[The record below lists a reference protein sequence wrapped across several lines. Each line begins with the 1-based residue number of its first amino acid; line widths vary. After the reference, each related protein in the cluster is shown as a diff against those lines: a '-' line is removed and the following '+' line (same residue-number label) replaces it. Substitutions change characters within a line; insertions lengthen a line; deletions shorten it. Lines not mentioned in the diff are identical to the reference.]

1 MMKREANMPGAI
13 VIGAGPGV
21 GTSVAQRLARE
32 GLTVGVI
39 ARTEATV
46 DDALSALSDYDALG
60 VTADVAD
67 EVGLRDALDE
77 IVDRFGTP
85 ELLVYNAALIQSDAL
100 GELTAQQ
107 HLDAWAVN
115 VVGAITA
122 ATHLAPQMM
131 QHGTGTIII
140 TGGMPEPRPEATSLS
155 LGKAGVRA
163 LAKLL
168 AAAYGPAGLHVATVT
183 IAGTVAPG
191 TEFDP
196 DDIAEHYWRL
206 YTQAPEAWEHEVIH
220 TDLRRRPAP
229 SGASSASLPPDTDE
243 RTNGALRQSG
253 TTVRV
258 LLISGSSRDG
268 STNTAVLRTAAALA
282 PAEIET
288 VLLDGLGDLPLFNP
302 DHDAEGVP
310 VDPAVAAMRAQV
322 ARADAILI
330 CTPEYAGA
338 LPAAIKNALEWTI
351 GDGGTY
357 GKPVAWI
364 NASGAAAPT
373 GGADAHESLAKV
385 LAYAGAEIIGDACS
399 RIPISRN
406 LIGEAGQVSDPE
418 IRGQIGAT
426 LERLASA
433 VKRTRTGDRRDD

>member
-1 MMKREANMPGAI
+1 MPGAI

-21 GTSVAQRLARE
+21 GTSVARRLSRE

-39 ARTEATV
+39 ARTESTV
-46 DDALSALSDYDALG
+46 DAALSALSDYDALG
-60 VTADVAD
+60 VTADVTD
-67 EVGLRDALDE
+67 EVGLRTAIDE

-122 ATHLAPQMM
+122 AAHLAPQMVR
-131 QHGTGTIII
+131 QRIGTIII
-140 TGGMPEPRPEATSLS
+140 TGGMPEPLPDATSLS

-168 AAAYGPAGLHVATVT
+168 AAAYGPAGLHIATVT
-183 IAGTVAPG
+183 IAGAVAPG
-191 TEFDP
+191 TGFDP

-206 YTQAPEAWEHEVIH
+206 HVQSPEAWEHEVIH
-220 TDLRRRPAP
+220 MDLRRHPGPRRAPPA
-229 SGASSASLPPDTDE
+229 SDSDDRNGGAS
-243 RTNGALRQSG
+243 LRQAG

-258 LLISGSSRDG
+258 LLISGSNRDG

-282 PAEIET
+282 PAEIDT
-288 VLLDGLGDLPLFNP
+288 VLPAGLGDLPLFNP
-302 DHDAEGVP
+302 DDDAEGVA
-310 VDPAVAAMRAQV
+310 VHPAVAAMRAEV
-322 ARADAILI
+322 ACADAILI

-338 LPAAIKNALEWTI
+338 LPAAMKNALEWTI
-351 GDGGTY
+351 GDAGTY

-373 GGADAHESLAKV
+373 GAADAHESLAKV
-385 LAYAGAEIIGDACS
+385 LAYAGAEIVSDACA

-406 LIGEAGQVSDPE
+406 IVDAEGLVSDP
-418 IRGQIGAT
+418 QIGTQISAAM
-426 LERLASA
+426 ERLASHA
-433 VKRTRTGDRRDD
+433 ARTK

>member
-1 MMKREANMPGAI
+1 MPGAI
-13 VIGAGPGV
+13 VVGAGPGV

-60 VTADVAD
+60 VTADVTD
-67 EVGLRDALDE
+67 EVVLRAALDE
-77 IVDRFGTP
+77 IVDRFGVP
-85 ELLVYNAALIQSDAL
+85 ELLVYNAALIQSDTL

-122 ATHLAPQMM
+122 AAHLAPQMVR
-131 QHGTGTIII
+131 QGTGTIII
-140 TGGMPEPRPEATSLS
+140 TGGMPEPLPQATSLS

-168 AAAYGPAGLHVATVT
+168 AAAYGPAGLHIATVT
-183 IAGTVAPG
+183 IAGAVAPG
-191 TEFDP
+191 TGFDP

-206 YTQAPEAWEHEVIH
+206 HAQPPEAWEHEVIH
-220 TDLRRRPAP
+220 TGVRSRSGS
-229 SGASSASLPPDTDE
+229 SGATSGSPPTDTDE
-243 RTNGALRQSG
+243 STSRVRRQADA
-253 TTVRV
+253 TVRV

-282 PAEIET
+282 PAEIDTE
-288 VLLDGLGDLPLFNP
+288 LLDGLGDLPLFNP
-302 DHDAEGVP
+302 DDDAEGVA

-338 LPAAIKNALEWTI
+338 LPAAMKNALEWTI
-351 GDGGTY
+351 GDAGTY

-373 GGADAHESLAKV
+373 GAADAHESLAKV
-385 LAYAGAEIIGDACS
+385 LTYAGAEIVRDACA

-406 LIGEAGQVSDPE
+406 MIDTEGLISDPQ
-418 IRGQIGAT
+418 IGAQIGAT
-426 LERLASA
+426 LERLAS
-433 VKRTRTGDRRDD
+433 VVINDR

>member
-1 MMKREANMPGAI
+1 MPGAI
-13 VIGAGPGV
+13 VVGAGPGV

-60 VTADVAD
+60 VTADVTD
-67 EVGLRDALDE
+67 EVGLRAALDE
-77 IVDRFGTP
+77 IVDRFGIP
-85 ELLVYNAALIQSDAL
+85 ELLVYNAALIQSDSL

-131 QHGTGTIII
+131 RHGTGTIII
-140 TGGMPEPRPEATSLS
+140 TGGMPEPLPEATSLS

-163 LAKLL
+163 LAQLL

-183 IAGTVAPG
+183 IAGAVAPG
-191 TEFDP
+191 TGFDP

-206 YTQAPEAWEHEVIH
+206 HAQPPEAWEHEVIH
-220 TDLRRRPAP
+220 TGVRRRSGS
-229 SGASSASLPPDTDE
+229 SGASRGSPPSDTDE
-243 RTNGALRQSG
+243 STSRVRRQADA
-253 TTVRV
+253 TVRV

-282 PAEIET
+282 PAEIDT

-302 DHDAEGVP
+302 DDDAEGV
-310 VDPAVAAMRAQV
+310 AVASRRGRDASPSRPCRRDPDLHARVRRRTPGGDEERARVDDRRRRHVRKAGGLDQCIRGGRTDRRRRR
-322 ARADAILI
+322 AR
-330 CTPEYAGA
+330 
-338 LPAAIKNALEWTI
+338 
-351 GDGGTY
+351 
-357 GKPVAWI
+357 V
-364 NASGAAAPT
+364 
-373 GGADAHESLAKV
+373 
-385 LAYAGAEIIGDACS
+385 
-399 RIPISRN
+399 
-406 LIGEAGQVSDPE
+406 AGQ
-418 IRGQIGAT
+418 GT
-426 LERLASA
+426 RLRRRRNRARRLRPNTDQP
-433 VKRTRTGDRRDD
+433 KHDRHGRA

>member
-1 MMKREANMPGAI
+1 MPGAI
-13 VIGAGPGV
+13 VVGAGPGV

-60 VTADVAD
+60 VTADVTD
-67 EVGLRDALDE
+67 EVVLRAALDE
-77 IVDRFGTP
+77 IVDRFGVP
-85 ELLVYNAALIQSDAL
+85 ELLVYNAALIQSDSL

-131 QHGTGTIII
+131 RHGTGTIII
-140 TGGMPEPRPEATSLS
+140 TGGMPEPRPQATSLS

-168 AAAYGPAGLHVATVT
+168 AAAYGPAGLHIATVT
-183 IAGTVAPG
+183 IAGAVAPG
-191 TEFDP
+191 TGFDP
-196 DDIAEHYWRL
+196 DAIAEHYWRL
-206 YTQAPEAWEHEVIH
+206 HAQPPEAWEHEVIH
-220 TDLRRRPAP
+220 TGVRSRSGS
-229 SGASSASLPPDTDE
+229 SGATSGSPPTDTDE
-243 RTNGALRQSG
+243 STSRVRRQADA
-253 TTVRV
+253 TVRV

-282 PAEIET
+282 PAEIDTE
-288 VLLDGLGDLPLFNP
+288 LLDGLGDLPLFNP
-302 DHDAEGVP
+302 DDDAEGVA
-310 VDPAVAAMRAQV
+310 VDPAVSAMRAQV

-338 LPAAIKNALEWTI
+338 LPAAMKNALEWTI
-351 GDGGTY
+351 GDAGTY

-373 GGADAHESLAKV
+373 GAADAHESLAKV
-385 LAYAGAEIIGDACS
+385 LTYTGAEIVRDACA

-406 LIGEAGQVSDPE
+406 MIDTEGLISDPQ
-418 IRGQIGAT
+418 IGAQIGAT
-426 LERLASA
+426 LERLAS
-433 VKRTRTGDRRDD
+433 VVINDR

>member
-1 MMKREANMPGAI
+1 MPGAI
-13 VIGAGPGV
+13 VVGAGPGV

-46 DDALSALSDYDALG
+46 DDGLSALSDYDALG
-60 VTADVAD
+60 VTADVTD
-67 EVGLRDALDE
+67 EVVLRAALDE
-77 IVDRFGTP
+77 IVDRFGVP
-85 ELLVYNAALIQSDAL
+85 ELLVYNAALIQSDSL

-122 ATHLAPQMM
+122 VTHLAPQMVR
-131 QHGTGTIII
+131 HGAGTIII
-140 TGGMPEPRPEATSLS
+140 TGGMPEPLPQATSLS

-163 LAKLL
+163 LAQLL
-168 AAAYGPAGLHVATVT
+168 AVAYGPSGLHVATVT
-183 IAGTVAPG
+183 IAGEVAPG
-191 TEFDP
+191 TGFDP
-196 DDIAEHYWRL
+196 DAIAEHYWRL
-206 YTQAPEAWEHEVIH
+206 HAQPPRAWEHEVVH
-220 TDLRRRPAP
+220 TGLRDRSGS
-229 SGASSASLPPDTDE
+229 SGASGVPPRIGHRREDQW
-243 RTNGALRQSG
+243 RLRQSG

-268 STNTAVLRTAAALA
+268 STNTAVLRTAAAQA
-282 PAEIET
+282 PAEIDPE
-288 VLLDGLGDLPLFNP
+288 LLDGLGDLPLFNP
-302 DHDAEGVP
+302 DDDAEGIAVH
-310 VDPAVAAMRAQV
+310 PAVAAMRAQV

-351 GDGGTY
+351 GDAGTY

-373 GGADAHESLAKV
+373 GAADAHESLAKV
-385 LAYAGAEIIGDACS
+385 LAYAGAEIVRDACA

-406 LIGEAGQVSDPE
+406 MIDTDGLISDP
-418 IRGQIGAT
+418 QIGAQIGAAMK
-426 LERLASA
+426 RLASA
-433 VKRTRTGDRRDD
+433 AERTGMGDRT